1 VHLWLT
7 DDIGHINVIMVSHQL
22 IYWAFLL
29 DGNFLAF
36 ITFSRFSALSN
47 WLR

>member
-7 DDIGHINVIMVSHQL
+7 YDIGDINVIMVSHQL
-22 IYWAFLL
+22 IYRAFLL
-29 DGNFLAF
+29 DGNFLTF
-36 ITFSRFSALSN
+36 LTFSWFSTLSN